1 MFLCDMNGLV
11 AGFNFQNRV
20 AAGNRIMDKKGEEKK
35 TKEIDDKEKII
46 SQKPN
51 DSEDATEN

>member
-1 MFLCDMNGLV
+1 MNGLV

-46 SQKPN
+46 SQKSN
-51 DSEDATEN
+51 DSEDTTEN